1 MAKNIRKRKRK
12 NKNKNKNI
20 PVMVPN
26 EDKIR
31 INALINTV
39 NLLRK
44 KMSVTQQMYDEIE
57 EMNERLCTVIEEVDN

>member
-20 PVMVPN
+20 PVMVSN